1 MAIFYPS
8 LEEVKNLK
16 QKPTDGEL
24 QALSIL
30 NGLSDEYEVY
40 FQPFINGNNPDIIV
54 MRRDYGA
61 LIIEVK
67 DWKLDNYLIDKHN
80 DEWILKKENIHIK
93 SPIKQILTYKDDLYN
108 LSIPSL
114 LSHKIKDVKYYGIVT
129 TAIYFHSER
138 SEDINQKIKI
148 DRFCPAYGYN
158 NLTIE
163 NIKAY
168 SLKNQKSN
176 LFSDDIYKEFQR
188 VLKPSFH
195 TLEQAKEV
203 RLSKKQSLLAKS
215 SAKQQKI
222 RGVAGSGK
230 TLVLAQRAVNSH
242 IRHKDKVLIL
252 TYNITLRNYIHDQ
265 ISRVRQEF
273 NWRYFYINH
282 YHAFIV
288 AEANN
293 HQIKDFDIDNI
304 EIFNQAQSQ
313 IQKYQSIFID
323 EIQDYKKE
331 WIEIIKRY
339 FLEENGEFVVFGD
352 EKQNIYNI
360 GLIEK
365 KPNTTIKGQ
374 WSKLDESFRLS
385 NEILELSE
393 KFQNKFFPE
402 KYEIDKA
409 IPQQQSLT
417 LNEGT
422 IEYFNFESK
431 TLSELSSFIINTCR
445 NNSIQ
450 PQDVCILGHSN
461 NLLRDLDYKI
471 RKETQQKTYTTFETY
486 EMLEHFK
493 KIYPNDPH
501 SRQCA
506 VKNIQRNKRF
516 NFWMNAGGM
525 KLSTIHSFKGW
536 EINTLFLI
544 IDGNSKFESDE
555 VIYTAITRCRNRLY
569 LINIHDK
576 KYDDFFRNEL
586 IGNPLKAEADIYS
599 PSLKQFSKKRNTEK
613 TIFQTLA
620 KDNTENFHFNFSKV
634 HKNGKFHMLVLGE
647 IATNKDQ
654 FKTLLNN
661 YFSKYGVR
669 PQEWDIDFWDNKDI
683 KNKDLRS
690 LKQGQSKYDL
700 LITAQ
705 IHHHSSK
712 GNQEK
717 NLLSEL
723 MKPKYVRRIYGSN
736 PTKVLTAEV
745 LIDKLDEYINNK

>member
-1 MAIFYPS
+1 MAIFYPA
-8 LEEVKNLK
+8 LEEIKHLK
-16 QKPTDGEL
+16 QKPTHGEL
-24 QALSIL
+24 HALSIL
-30 NGLSDEYEVY
+30 NGLSNEYEVY

-54 MRRDYGA
+54 MRRCYGV

-67 DWKLDNYLIDKHN
+67 DWKLNNYIIDRHN
-80 DEWILKKENIHIK
+80 DEWILRKENTHIK
-93 SPIKQILTYKDDLYN
+93 SPIKQISTYKDDLYN

-114 LSHKIKDVKYYGIVT
+114 LSYKIKDAKYYGIVT

-138 SEDINQKIKI
+138 SEDINHKIKT
-148 DRFCPAYGYN
+148 DKFCPAYGYD

-163 NIKAY
+163 NLEVY
-168 SLKNQKSN
+168 SLKKQKSN
-176 LFSDDIYKEFQR
+176 LFSDDLYKEFQR
-188 VLKPSFH
+188 ILKPSFH
-195 TLEQAKEV
+195 TLEQATEV

-230 TLVLAQRAVNSH
+230 TLVLSQRAVNSH
-242 IRHKDKVLIL
+242 VRHKDKVLIL

-273 NWRYFYINH
+273 NWKYFYINH

-293 HQIKDFDIDNI
+293 HEIKDFDVDDID
-304 EIFNQAQSQ
+304 IFSQ
-313 IQKYQSIFID
+313 VENKIQKYQSIFID
-323 EIQDYKKE
+323 EIQDYKEE
-331 WIEIIKRY
+331 WIKIIKRY
-339 FLEENGEFVVFGD
+339 FLEKDGEFVVFGD

-360 GLIEK
+360 ELVDK
-365 KPNTTIKGQ
+365 KPNTTIKGA
-374 WSKLDESFRLS
+374 WAKLDESFRLS

-409 IPQQQSLT
+409 IPQQQSLV
-417 LNEGT
+417 LSKSS
-422 IEYFNFESK
+422 IEYFNFEDK
-431 TLSELSSFIINTCR
+431 TLSELSSFIINTCK
-445 NNSIQ
+445 NSSIQ
-450 PQDVCILGHSN
+450 PQDICILGHSN

-471 RKETQQKTYTTFETY
+471 RKETNQKTYTTFETH
-486 EMLEHFK
+486 EMLEYFK
-493 KIYPNDPH
+493 KKYPNDPH
-501 SRQCA
+501 AIQCA
-506 VKNIQRNKRF
+506 VKEVQRNKRF

-576 KYDDFFRNEL
+576 KYDDFFRSEL
-586 IGNPLKAEADIYS
+586 INSLLIAEADIYKNTQEF
-599 PSLKQFSKKRNTEK
+599 PQKKTTEK
-613 TIFQTLA
+613 SISQILSE
-620 KDNTENFHFNFSKV
+620 DNTENFRFNFSRL
-634 HKNGKFHMLVLGE
+634 HKNGKFNMLVLGE
-647 IATNKDQ
+647 IATNKDA
-654 FKTLLNN
+654 FKISLNN
-661 YFSKYGVR
+661 YFSKYGIR
-669 PQEWDIDFWDNKDI
+669 SQEWDIDFWDNKDI

-712 GNQEK
+712 GNQES

-723 MKPKYVRRIYGSN
+723 MKPKYVKRIYGSS
-736 PTKVLTAEV
+736 PTKVLTTEMFV
-745 LIDKLDEYINNK
+745 DKIDEYIHRKT